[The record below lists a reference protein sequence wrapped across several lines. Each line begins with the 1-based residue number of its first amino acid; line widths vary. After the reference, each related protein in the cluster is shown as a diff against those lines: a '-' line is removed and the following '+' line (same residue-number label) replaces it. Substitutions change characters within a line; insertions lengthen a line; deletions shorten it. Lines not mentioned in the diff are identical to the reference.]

1 MAKAKTTTKKNAGPS
16 FAERM
21 RQAKADKKK
30 AAATG
35 VGSVGAAV
43 ASNIVT
49 AMAHPEIGAVTK
61 TLPPITDESINRF
74 LSVANKKFGKGAV
87 VRLGDP
93 GAYEEVK
100 VVIPTGFPSLDRV
113 FGVGGLPMAKFTQIS
128 GKPSSGK
135 TTLSKYLAMRAQMVG
150 ILPSLKDTEK
160 SGVLEYDV
168 GLGVDPGHALAAQPS
183 TMEDVFNQIL
193 SEVETAATGKDRLLE
208 IWDSIAATP
217 LKEELEGGVEDS
229 SPIGLRAR
237 FLSRHLK
244 KLIDILDERVGLLFV
259 NQIRQKIGAA
269 PYQQQDFAPGG
280 YALDHYCHVHLKT
293 THIGYI
299 KPEGSGPGVDPIGMK
314 FRVKAIKN
322 KIAPPNREAELH
334 LYFSPPRLVDPTV
347 PLDGDKPRRVAVR
360 E

>member
-1 MAKAKTTTKKNAGPS
+1 MAKAKTTKTKNTGPA

-21 RQAKADKKK
+21 RKAKEAKRVPGGDGKAVLPRGGVK
-30 AAATG
+30 AA
-35 VGSVGAAV
+35 VEV
-43 ASNIVT
+43 
-49 AMAHPEIGAVTK
+49 AHPAEPIIPGTK
-61 TLPPITDESINRF
+61 YPPVTDESITRI
-74 LSVANKKFGKGAV
+74 LTAVTKKFGRGAV

-113 FGVGGLPMAKFTQIS
+113 FGVGGLPMSKLTQIS
-128 GKPSSGK
+128 GRSSSGK

-150 ILPSLKDTEK
+150 VLPSLKDTEK

-168 GLGVDPGHALAAQPS
+168 GLGVDPMHALAAQPS

-193 SEVETAATGKDRLLE
+193 EEVAAAGKDRLLE

-229 SPIGLRAR
+229 SPIGVRAR
-237 FLSRHLK
+237 FLSKHLP
-244 KLIDILDERVGLLFV
+244 KLIDALNERIGLLFV
-259 NQIRQKIGAA
+259 NQVRQKIGAM
-269 PYQQQDFAPGG
+269 PYQIQTYAPGG
-280 YALDHYCHVHLKT
+280 NALDHYCHVHLQT

-299 KPEGSGPGVDPIGMK
+299 KGEGPGDAIGMK

-322 KIAPPNREAELH
+322 KVAPPNREAELH
-334 LYFSPPRLVDPTV
+334 LYFTPPRLIDPTLPTDGAK
-347 PLDGDKPRRVAVR
+347 PLRVAVR
-360 E
+360 D

>member
-1 MAKAKTTTKKNAGPS
+1 MAKATKVKNTGPS

-21 RQAKADKKK
+21 AEAKAKKRREGPAITGSPTPGLPAGSTPAP
-30 AAATG
+30 AAKT
-35 VGSVGAAV
+35 
-43 ASNIVT
+43 T
-49 AMAHPEIGAVTK
+49 A
-61 TLPPITDESINRF
+61 LPPITDDTINR
-74 LSVANKKFGKGAV
+74 LLAVSTKKFGKGAV

-113 FGVGGLPMAKFTQIS
+113 FGVGGLPLGKLTQIF

-135 TTLSKYLAMRAQMVG
+135 TTLAKHLAMRAQMVG
-150 ILPSLKDTEK
+150 VLPSIKDTEK

-193 SEVETAATGKDRLLE
+193 SEVETAKGKDRLLE

-244 KLIDILDERVGLLFV
+244 KLIDALDEKVGLLFV
-259 NQIRQKIGAA
+259 NQVRQKIGAA

-280 YALDHYCHVHLKT
+280 YALDHYCHVTLRT

-299 KPEGSGPGVDPIGMK
+299 KGSGDGPGVDPIGMK
-314 FRVKAIKN
+314 FRVKAVKS

-334 LYFSPPRLVDPTV
+334 LYFTPPRLVDPTV
-347 PLDGDKPRRVAVR
+347 PVDGDKPRRVAVR